1 MLSDTHPD
9 AEAMWIGLLRTATIE
24 QRLTRMVQLT
34 QMVRDMARQ
43 AIAQARPEL
52 SPREQ
57 DLLFVE
63 VTYGLEWAGCLRD
76 YQALRETSC
85 NSIS

>member
-9 AEAMWIGLLRTATIE
+9 AEAVLIGLLRQATVE
-24 QRLTRMVQLT
+24 QRLARTVQLT

-52 SPREQ
+52 SPRER
-57 DLLFVE
+57 DLL
-63 VTYGLEWAGCLRD
+63 D
-76 YQALRETSC
+76 Q
-85 NSIS
+85 

>member
-9 AEAMWIGLLRTATIE
+9 AEAMLIGLLRQATVE
-24 QRLTRMVQLT
+24 QRLARTVQLT

-43 AIAQARPEL
+43 AIAQTRPEL
-52 SPREQ
+52 SSRER

-63 VTYGLEWAGCLRD
+63 VQYGREWAARLRD
-76 YQALRETSC
+76 YQALREAPC